1 MANWVPEKEFGE
13 LTEQK
18 KKLKD
23 RFGVR
28 KESTKIDIWMRNK
41 LNSCVFGNKIL

>member
-1 MANWVPEKEFGE
+1 MTRENQKNSKPMANWVPEKEFGE

-41 LNSCVFGNKIL
+41 